1 MKLVFLS
8 LYSVAI
14 FNSSGYSDENLAEK
28 MPLLY
33 KT

>member
-28 MPLLY
+28 NASPL
-33 KT
+33 